1 MIWAQAF
8 GVIMWDFLYS
18 VSVGVVTW
26 LACLAIGYAW
36 HAFWPDRARTVAL
49 PRAELAEPAEFAE
62 FAEPR
67 LRFGNA
73 SGYGRDGP
81 RARAAAAGG
90 YCRC

>member
-1 MIWAQAF
+1 MY
-8 GVIMWDFLYS
+8 DFLYN

-26 LACLAIGYAW
+26 LARRAICYAW
-36 HAFWPDRARTVAL
+36 QFWHDRARTVAL

>member
-1 MIWAQAF
+1 
-8 GVIMWDFLYS
+8 MWDFLYS

-36 HAFWPDRARTVAL
+36 HAFAL